1 MLVAPNL
8 APFFAS
14 IQAWV
19 ISERAV
25 ATQVAKGLSAAA
37 FNELPTVS
45 AQYSG
50 DFAANWRYDV
60 GKVDTSFTPNALPKS
75 QRRQKYTYKDEG
87 GRHAAHYADRKMGD
101 IEAVSYAYSHNAGKE
116 DKFVTLG
123 PTIYISNSAEH
134 TEFYAWK
141 IENDQIKFR
150 EGNEGH
156 PVAKTTGL
164 ISAMYGGVLTPIK
177 IAALLATKIGRGA

>member
-1 MLVAPNL
+1 
-8 APFFAS
+8 
-14 IQAWV
+14 
-19 ISERAV
+19 
-25 ATQVAKGLSAAA
+25 
-37 FNELPTVS
+37 
-45 AQYSG
+45 
-50 DFAANWRYDV
+50 
-60 GKVDTSFTPNALPKS
+60 
-75 QRRQKYTYKDEG
+75 
-87 GRHAAHYADRKMGD
+87 MGD

-116 DKFVTLG
+116 DKFLTLG

-150 EGNEGH
+150 DGNEGH